1 MVNKICQNCHQTFL
15 AKGWK
20 YKTCSRNCDYELRN
34 KKKFIKNIHCCDNC
48 KKIFSN
54 KRTYKYKF
62 CSLQCS
68 QGFNTLDRFGNGLD
82 NRLEKKCK
90 DCKKIFPNNKK
101 YFYLEKSKKTRANC
115 KECCVQENLINRK
128 KRRKMGLLNWSKAHR
143 RKIKAKE
150 LGISYE
156 SWCLIL
162 KLKKEISSKRK
173 LLNVL
178 KIRLNK
184 FKQKKGRDI
193 NHYRFFYKVTNK
205 DWANYTKDSP
215 SDNSLI
221 YRIKYNYDTEFNV
234 KERMRNQLTKKRKK
248 YPNLDYAI
256 RNAVNNNTNTKYC
269 ELFDY
274 TIKQLQDHLEE
285 QFTLGM
291 NWVVFRAGEIH
302 IDHIKPQSLFNLHDD
317 NQIKKCWSLDN
328 LQPLWAA
335 DNLAKSNFYVE
346 DL

>member
-1 MVNKICQNCHQTFL
+1 ML
-15 AKGWK
+15 ACKPYNTIKECPECNVVKSIKEFYMHKTKLKTKNVFSILPRK
-20 YKTCSRNCDYELRN
+20 Y
-34 KKKFIKNIHCCDNC
+34 
-48 KKIFSN
+48 
-54 KRTYKYKF
+54 
-62 CSLQCS
+62 
-68 QGFNTLDRFGNGLD
+68 
-82 NRLEKKCK
+82 CK
-90 DCKKIFPNNKK
+90 DCHI
-101 YFYLEKSKKTRANC
+101 
-115 KECCVQENLINRK
+115 
-128 KRRKMGLLNWSKAHR
+128 
-143 RKIKAKE
+143 KIKQK
-150 LGISYE
+150 YRN
-156 SWCLIL
+156 
-162 KLKKEISSKRK
+162 KRK
-173 LLNVL
+173 LNGCEYDSLYMARKRKQDPLYDLNYEARKKNISLKLLIIYKKQKAQILQQKKMFNNL

-184 FKQKKGRDI
+184 FKPKKGRDI
-193 NHYRFFYKVTNK
+193 NYYRFFYKVTNK
-205 DWANYTKDSP
+205 DWANYTKDNP
-215 SDNSLI
+215 LTNTLI
-221 YRIKYNYDTEFNV
+221 YRIKYNYDTEFNL
-234 KERMRNQLTKKRKK
+234 KEKIRNQLKKKMKK